1 MKLLKEIAQGMSLLL
16 LLGVAASCA
25 EKDLYNS
32 DEDARKS
39 KLPSID
45 SYFGFEL
52 KGNIPLNV
60 DYGVSGFVANVEVY
74 AENPLDDSGKLK
86 KDILPVYKAY
96 TKDGKVLANMYVPTA
111 IKEAYLYTERMGL
124 PRLVKLEG
132 SSSGF
137 SYDANKVVSKTRAAA
152 ADGVLNDNV
161 PYTLAPSGRTDNMYS
176 LCTWDPNGKPTT
188 TNYLS
193 KSSYDMNG
201 LTARVRAYLDK
212 NSSENGGK
220 NENLRQD
227 ANKLNITIPEGSSPA
242 KIEVTFVDENG
253 AFENVFGYYYYET
266 KSAPSTRAEFL
277 AIKKYVIFPNATN
290 ESRAL
295 KCGDTAKLK
304 FFGKDGNSDPKEE
317 FPGGYSI
324 GWFLLSNGAPGMS
337 DYSNNIK
344 KVDQSYVTVPQQ
356 FSRNICL
363 SNEQGNDRQF
373 ITLYDT
379 KSKLLVVGVE
389 DEFGRSQGDN
399 DFDDVM
405 FCVKTTPEIG
415 GGERPV
421 IPDETP
427 EVTPEKETIVG
438 TLAFED
444 NWPKAGDYD
453 MNDVIIEYKRV
464 ITYDKDNKATQVEES
479 FTPVQRDNAAIYD
492 NVFAYQVENMGNVT
506 LPAGC
511 EIENGS
517 RSIVITKG
525 VKFLQNQTFT
535 IVRSFGS
542 SINKDVVKTDF
553 NPYAIIKGIR
563 GDGRA
568 EVHLPK
574 QSPTD
579 LIDRSKL
586 YSESDAYFIDK
597 DGKYPFAI
605 DIPIIGFVP
614 ADEKQRIDLEGQ
626 YPSFKT
632 WVDSKGTLATD
643 WYLKDKGAKK

>member
-45 SYFGFEL
+45 SYFDFEL
-52 KGNIPLNV
+52 RGNIPLNV

-74 AENPLDDSGKLK
+74 AENPLDDSGELK
-86 KDILPVYKAY
+86 KGILPIYKAY
-96 TKDGKVLANMYVPTA
+96 TKDGKVSANMYVPTS

-124 PRLVKLEG
+124 PRSVKLEG
-132 SSSGF
+132 SASGL

-152 ADGVLNDNV
+152 GGVLNDNV
-161 PYTLAPSGRTDNMYS
+161 PYTLAPSERKDNMYS
-176 LCTWDPNGKPTT
+176 LCTWDANGKPTT
-188 TNYLS
+188 SNYLS
-193 KSSYDMNG
+193 TSSYDMNG
-201 LTARVRAYLDK
+201 LTARVAAYLDA
-212 NSSENGGK
+212 NRLENGGK

-227 ANKLNITIPEGSSPA
+227 ADKLNITIPEGSSPA

-253 AFENVFGYYYYET
+253 AYENVFGYYYYKT
-266 KSAPSTRAEFL
+266 KSAPSTRAQFL

-304 FFGKDGNSDPKEE
+304 FFGEDGDSAPTEE

-324 GWFLLSNGAPGMS
+324 GWFLLSNGAPWAG
-337 DYSNNIK
+337 DNGINIK
-344 KVDQSYVTVPQQ
+344 KVNQSYATVPQQ
-356 FSRNICL
+356 ITRNICL
-363 SNEQGNDRQF
+363 SNEEGNDRQF
-373 ITLYDT
+373 ITLYDAN
-379 KSKLLVVGVE
+379 SKLLVVGVE
-389 DEFGRSQGDN
+389 DQFGQYQGDN

-427 EVTPEKETIVG
+427 EVTPEKETIEG

-453 MNDVIIEYKRV
+453 MNDVIVEYKRV

-525 VKFLQNQTFT
+525 VKYLQNQTFT
-535 IVRSFGS
+535 IVRTFGS

-574 QSPTD
+574 KSPTD

-586 YSESDAYFIDK
+586 YSENDAYFIDK

-605 DIPIIGFVP
+605 DIPITGFAP